1 MAVMGVPL
9 MIGINWILM
18 TYTTGTA
25 VSLIDMPVWARITGG
40 SILMTLCDVL
50 LEGFAIRHHLWVWDM
65 GAPPHE
71 NFIAWFIVSLILQ
84 CFFHFLI
91 PKTKN
96 KLTVI
101 YLIVLALFLI
111 GDQALS
117 K

>member
-1 MAVMGVPL
+1 MILGFLKKYYEKIILAVF
-9 MIGINWILM
+9 
-18 TYTTGTA
+18 
-25 VSLIDMPVWARITGG
+25 
-40 SILMTLCDVL
+40 L
-50 LEGFAIRHHLWVWDM
+50 LV
-65 GAPPHE
+65 
-71 NFIAWFIVSLILQ
+71 FIVSLILQ

-91 PKTKN
+91 PTTKN